1 MSRCLLIPELETK
14 MKKSLMALAVMGA
27 FAGTAMA
34 ANVTVYGVIDTG
46 LQYQHVDTDGVANES
61 TFEMSSGV
69 MSGSRVGLKGSEDLG
84 NGLTVAGPPVRAQR
98 L

>member
-1 MSRCLLIPELETK
+1 MTTKMSRCLLIPELETK

-46 LQYQHVDTDGVANES
+46 LQ
-61 TFEMSSGV
+61 
-69 MSGSRVGLKGSEDLG
+69 
-84 NGLTVAGPPVRAQR
+84 
-98 L
+98 